1 MAHRPTVEKMLACLY
16 NLSLFMEAK
25 IMKMAKKLLA
35 VVLTGVMA
43 VSMLTGCATLDA
55 RNIASDLEG
64 MLKRVNDKATV
75 SATNDAKDLATKA
88 AKAVQA
94 DTTEWVAPADDQK
107 KDDKVSMEEA
117 VKAKLE
123 TEKITD
129 KYVWYTCYKSEDVKN
144 VAQAQEIC
152 DLLVSGKAINTDNVL
167 NKGKVANITVDG
179 KKYEPKAGNKFELGL
194 KTFEKKEGDKKVE
207 YTVVI
212 VTCKAV
218 ASDKAA
224 S

>member
-1 MAHRPTVEKMLACLY
+1 
-16 NLSLFMEAK
+16 
-25 IMKMAKKLLA
+25 MKMKKLLA

-64 MLKRVNDKATV
+64 MLKVVNDKATV
-75 SATNDAKDLATKA
+75 SATNDAKDLAEKA

-94 DTTEWVAPADDQK
+94 DTTDWVAPADDQK
-107 KDDKVSMEEA
+107 KDDKVSMVDA
-117 VKAKLE
+117 VKAKLG
-123 TEKITD
+123 TDKITD

-144 VAQAQEIC
+144 VAQAQEIYN
-152 DLLVSGKAINTDNVL
+152 LLMNDQKKINTAGAL
-167 NKGKVANITVDG
+167 NNEKVTNKTEGNNTLKVS
-179 KKYEPKAGNKFELGL
+179 AGNKFELGL
-194 KTFEKKEGDKKVE
+194 KTFTKGSGKDKTE

-218 ASDKAA
+218 YSET
-224 S
+224 

>member
-1 MAHRPTVEKMLACLY
+1 
-16 NLSLFMEAK
+16 
-25 IMKMAKKLLA
+25 MKMKKLLA

-152 DLLVSGKAINTDNVL
+152 DLLVSGKAINTNNVL

-194 KTFEKKEGDKKVE
+194 KTFEKKEGNKKVE

>member
-1 MAHRPTVEKMLACLY
+1 
-16 NLSLFMEAK
+16 
-25 IMKMAKKLLA
+25 MKMKKLLA

-64 MLKRVNDKATV
+64 MLKHANPKATV
-75 SATNDAKDLATKA
+75 SATSDAKKLAEKA
-88 AKAVQA
+88 ATAVQA
-94 DTTEWVAPADDQK
+94 DTTNWVAPADDQK
-107 KDDKVSMEEA
+107 KDDKVNMVDA

-123 TEKITD
+123 TDKITD

-152 DLLVSGKAINTDNVL
+152 DLLVDNKAIKTAGAL
-167 NKGKVANITVDG
+167 NHDKVANITVDG

-218 ASDKAA
+218 ASETEARG
-224 S
+224 

>member
-1 MAHRPTVEKMLACLY
+1 
-16 NLSLFMEAK
+16 MEAK
-25 IMKMAKKLLA
+25 IMKMKKLLA

-64 MLKRVNDKATV
+64 MLKVVNEKATV
-75 SATNDAKDLATKA
+75 SATSDAKDLATKA

-107 KDDKVSMEEA
+107 KDDKVSMVEA
-117 VKAKLE
+117 VKAKLG

-129 KYVWYTCYKSEDVKN
+129 KYVWYACYKSEDVKN
-144 VAQAQEIC
+144 VAQAQEIY
-152 DLLVSGKAINTDNVL
+152 DLLVSNKAINTSKAL
-167 NKGKVANITVDG
+167 NSKQVANFTVGD
-179 KKYEPKAGNKFELGL
+179 KNYKPEAGNKFELGL
-194 KTFEKKEGDKKVE
+194 KTFEKKEGNKKVE

-218 ASDKAA
+218 ASKTEA
-224 S
+224 

>member
-25 IMKMAKKLLA
+25 IMKMKKLLA

-64 MLKRVNDKATV
+64 MLKVVNDKATV
-75 SATNDAKDLATKA
+75 SATNDAKDLAEKA

-94 DTTEWVAPADDQK
+94 DTTDWVAPADDQK
-107 KDDKVSMEEA
+107 KDDKVSMVDA
-117 VKAKLE
+117 VKAKLG
-123 TEKITD
+123 TDKITD

-144 VAQAQEIC
+144 VAQAQEIYN
-152 DLLVSGKAINTDNVL
+152 LLVNDQKKINTAGAL
-167 NKGKVANITVDG
+167 NNEEVTNKTEGNNTLKVS
-179 KKYEPKAGNKFELGL
+179 AGNKFELGL
-194 KTFEKKEGDKKVE
+194 KTFTKGSGKDKTE

-218 ASDKAA
+218 YSET
-224 S
+224 

>member
-1 MAHRPTVEKMLACLY
+1 
-16 NLSLFMEAK
+16 
-25 IMKMAKKLLA
+25 MKMKKLLA

-75 SATNDAKDLATKA
+75 SATNDAKDLAAKA

-107 KDDKVSMEEA
+107 KDDKVSMVDA

-194 KTFEKKEGDKKVE
+194 KTFEKKEGNKKVE

-218 ASDKAA
+218 ASETEARG
-224 S
+224 

>member
-1 MAHRPTVEKMLACLY
+1 
-16 NLSLFMEAK
+16 
-25 IMKMAKKLLA
+25 MKMKKLLA

-64 MLKRVNDKATV
+64 MLKVVNEKATV
-75 SATNDAKDLATKA
+75 SATNDAKDLAAKA

-94 DTTEWVAPADDQK
+94 DTTDWVAPADDQK
-107 KDDKVSMEEA
+107 KDDKVSMVDA

-129 KYVWYTCYKSEDVKN
+129 KYVWYACYKSEDVKN
-144 VAQAQEIC
+144 VAQAQEIY
-152 DLLVSGKAINTDNVL
+152 DLLVNDQKKINTAGAL
-167 NKGKVANITVDG
+167 NNEKVTNKTEGDKTLKVS
-179 KKYEPKAGNKFELGL
+179 AGNKFELGL
-194 KTFEKKEGDKKVE
+194 KTFTKGSGKDKTE

-218 ASDKAA
+218 YSET
-224 S
+224 

>member
-1 MAHRPTVEKMLACLY
+1 
-16 NLSLFMEAK
+16 
-25 IMKMAKKLLA
+25 MKMKKLLA

-75 SATNDAKDLATKA
+75 SATSDAKELATKA

-129 KYVWYTCYKSEDVKN
+129 KYVWYACYKSEDVKN

-179 KKYEPKAGNKFELGL
+179 KKYEPEAGNKFELGL

>member
-1 MAHRPTVEKMLACLY
+1 
-16 NLSLFMEAK
+16 
-25 IMKMAKKLLA
+25 MKMTKLLA

-64 MLKRVNDKATV
+64 MLKVVNDKATV
-75 SATNDAKDLATKA
+75 SATNDAKDLAEKA

-94 DTTEWVAPADDQK
+94 DTTDWVAPADDQK
-107 KDDKVSMEEA
+107 KDDKVSMVDA
-117 VKAKLE
+117 VKAKLG
-123 TEKITD
+123 TDKITD

-144 VAQAQEIC
+144 VAQAQEIYN
-152 DLLVSGKAINTDNVL
+152 LLVNDQKKINTAGAL
-167 NKGKVANITVDG
+167 NNEKVTNKTEGNNTLKVS
-179 KKYEPKAGNKFELGL
+179 AGNKFELGL
-194 KTFEKKEGDKKVE
+194 KTFTKGSGKDKTE

-218 ASDKAA
+218 YSET
-224 S
+224 

>member
-1 MAHRPTVEKMLACLY
+1 
-16 NLSLFMEAK
+16 
-25 IMKMAKKLLA
+25 MKMKKLLA

-64 MLKRVNDKATV
+64 MLKVVNEKATV

-94 DTTEWVAPADDQK
+94 DTTEWVAPTADDQK
-107 KDDKVSMEEA
+107 KDEKVSMEDA
-117 VKAKLE
+117 VKAKLG
-123 TEKITD
+123 TDKITD

-144 VAQAQEIC
+144 VAQAQEIYN
-152 DLLVSGKAINTDNVL
+152 LLVNDQKKINTAGAL
-167 NKGKVANITVDG
+167 NNEKVTNKTEGSNTLKVS
-179 KKYEPKAGNKFELGL
+179 AGNKFELGL
-194 KTFEKKEGDKKVE
+194 KTFTKGSGKDKTE

-218 ASDKAA
+218 YSET
-224 S
+224 

>member
-1 MAHRPTVEKMLACLY
+1 
-16 NLSLFMEAK
+16 MEAK
-25 IMKMAKKLLA
+25 IMKMKKLLA

-64 MLKRVNDKATV
+64 MLKVVNEKATV
-75 SATNDAKDLATKA
+75 SATNDAKDLAAKA

-94 DTTEWVAPADDQK
+94 DTTNWVAPADDQK
-107 KDDKVSMEEA
+107 KDDKVSMEDA

-144 VAQAQEIC
+144 VAQAQEIY
-152 DLLVSGKAINTDNVL
+152 DLLVANKAINTSKAL
-167 NKGKVANITVDG
+167 NSAKVVD
-179 KKYEPKAGNKFELGL
+179 KKDGEKTLKVSAGNKFELGL
-194 KTFEKKEGDKKVE
+194 KTFTKGTGKDKTE

-218 ASDKAA
+218 YSEIK
-224 S
+224 

>member
-1 MAHRPTVEKMLACLY
+1 
-16 NLSLFMEAK
+16 MEAK
-25 IMKMAKKLLA
+25 IMKMKKLLA

-194 KTFEKKEGDKKVE
+194 KTFEKKEGNKKVE

-224 S
+224 A

>member
-1 MAHRPTVEKMLACLY
+1 
-16 NLSLFMEAK
+16 MEAK
-25 IMKMAKKLLA
+25 IMKMKKLLA

-64 MLKRVNDKATV
+64 MLKVVNDKATV
-75 SATNDAKDLATKA
+75 SATNDAKDLAEKA

-94 DTTEWVAPADDQK
+94 DTTDWVAPADDQK
-107 KDDKVSMEEA
+107 KDDKVSMVDA
-117 VKAKLE
+117 VKAKLG
-123 TEKITD
+123 TDKITD

-144 VAQAQEIC
+144 VAQAQEIYN
-152 DLLVSGKAINTDNVL
+152 LLVNDQKKINTDGAL
-167 NKGKVANITVDG
+167 NNEKVTNKTEGNNTLKVS
-179 KKYEPKAGNKFELGL
+179 AGNKFELGL
-194 KTFEKKEGDKKVE
+194 KTFTKGSGKDKTE

-218 ASDKAA
+218 YSET
-224 S
+224 

>member
-1 MAHRPTVEKMLACLY
+1 
-16 NLSLFMEAK
+16 
-25 IMKMAKKLLA
+25 MKMAKKLLA

-64 MLKRVNDKATV
+64 MLKVVNDKATV
-75 SATNDAKDLATKA
+75 SATNDAKDLAEKA

-94 DTTEWVAPADDQK
+94 DTTDWVAPTSEAEDSK
-107 KDDKVSMEEA
+107 PAKVGMVDA
-117 VKAKLE
+117 VKAKLG
-123 TEKITD
+123 TDKITD

-144 VAQAQEIC
+144 VAQAQEIYN
-152 DLLVSGKAINTDNVL
+152 LLVNDQKKINTAGAL
-167 NKGKVANITVDG
+167 NNEKVTNKTEGNNTLKVS
-179 KKYEPKAGNKFELGL
+179 AGNKFELGL
-194 KTFEKKEGDKKVE
+194 KTFTKGSGKDKTE

-218 ASDKAA
+218 YSET
-224 S
+224 

>member
-1 MAHRPTVEKMLACLY
+1 
-16 NLSLFMEAK
+16 
-25 IMKMAKKLLA
+25 MKMKKLLA

-64 MLKRVNDKATV
+64 MLKVVNDKATV
-75 SATNDAKDLATKA
+75 SATNDAKDLAEKA

-94 DTTEWVAPADDQK
+94 DTTDWVAPADDQK
-107 KDDKVSMEEA
+107 KDDKVSMVDA
-117 VKAKLE
+117 VKAKLG
-123 TEKITD
+123 TDKITD

-144 VAQAQEIC
+144 VAQAQEIYN
-152 DLLVSGKAINTDNVL
+152 LLVNDQKKINTADAL
-167 NKGKVANITVDG
+167 NNEKVTNKTEGNNTLKVS
-179 KKYEPKAGNKFELGL
+179 AGNKFELGL
-194 KTFEKKEGDKKVE
+194 KTFTKGSGKDKTE

-218 ASDKAA
+218 YSET
-224 S
+224 

>member
-1 MAHRPTVEKMLACLY
+1 
-16 NLSLFMEAK
+16 
-25 IMKMAKKLLA
+25 MKMKKLLA

-194 KTFEKKEGDKKVE
+194 KTFEKKEGNKKVE

-218 ASDKAA
+218 ASETVAEG
-224 S
+224 

>member
-1 MAHRPTVEKMLACLY
+1 
-16 NLSLFMEAK
+16 
-25 IMKMAKKLLA
+25 MKMKKLLA

-64 MLKRVNDKATV
+64 MLKVVNDKATV
-75 SATNDAKDLATKA
+75 SATNDAKDLAEKA

-94 DTTEWVAPADDQK
+94 DTTDWVAPADDQK
-107 KDDKVSMEEA
+107 KDDKVSMADA
-117 VKAKLE
+117 VKAKLG
-123 TEKITD
+123 TDKITD

-144 VAQAQEIC
+144 VAQAQEIYN
-152 DLLVSGKAINTDNVL
+152 LLVNDQKKINTAGAL
-167 NKGKVANITVDG
+167 NNEKVTNKTDG
-179 KKYEPKAGNKFELGL
+179 NNTLKVSAGNKFELGL
-194 KTFEKKEGDKKVE
+194 KTFTKGSGKDKTE

-218 ASDKAA
+218 YSET
-224 S
+224 

>member
-1 MAHRPTVEKMLACLY
+1 
-16 NLSLFMEAK
+16 
-25 IMKMAKKLLA
+25 MKMKKLLA

-75 SATNDAKDLATKA
+75 SATSDAKELATKA

-129 KYVWYTCYKSEDVKN
+129 KYVWYACYKSEDVKN

>member
-1 MAHRPTVEKMLACLY
+1 
-16 NLSLFMEAK
+16 MEAK
-25 IMKMAKKLLA
+25 IMKMKKLLA

-64 MLKRVNDKATV
+64 MLKVVNDKATV

-88 AKAVQA
+88 AKAVQ
-94 DTTEWVAPADDQK
+94 DDNTIWVAPASDSEDSEETT
-107 KDDKVSMEEA
+107 KVTMEAA
-117 VKAKLE
+117 VKAKLG
-123 TEKITD
+123 TDKITD
-129 KYVWYTCYKSEDVKN
+129 KYVWYACYKSEDVKN
-144 VAQAQEIC
+144 VAQAQEIY
-152 DLLVSGKAINTDNVL
+152 DLLVSNKAINTGAAL
-167 NKGKVANITVDG
+167 NHDKVANIAVGD
-179 KKYEPKAGNKFELGL
+179 KNYQPEAGNKFELGL

-218 ASDKAA
+218 ASKTAA
-224 S
+224 

>member
-1 MAHRPTVEKMLACLY
+1 
-16 NLSLFMEAK
+16 
-25 IMKMAKKLLA
+25 MKMKKLLA

-194 KTFEKKEGDKKVE
+194 KTFEKKEGNKKVE

>member
-1 MAHRPTVEKMLACLY
+1 
-16 NLSLFMEAK
+16 
-25 IMKMAKKLLA
+25 MKMKKLLA

-64 MLKRVNDKATV
+64 MLKVVNDKATV
-75 SATNDAKDLATKA
+75 SATNDAKDLAEKA

-107 KDDKVSMEEA
+107 KDEKVSMKDA
-117 VKAKLE
+117 VKAKLG
-123 TEKITD
+123 TDKITD

-144 VAQAQEIC
+144 VAQAQEIY
-152 DLLVSGKAINTDNVL
+152 DLLVSSEKKINTSAAL
-167 NKGKVANITVDG
+167 NHDKVTNKTEGDKTLKVS
-179 KKYEPKAGNKFELGL
+179 AGNKFELGL
-194 KTFEKKEGDKKVE
+194 KTFTKGSGKDKTE

-218 ASDKAA
+218 YSET
-224 S
+224 

>member
-1 MAHRPTVEKMLACLY
+1 
-16 NLSLFMEAK
+16 MEAK
-25 IMKMAKKLLA
+25 IMKMKKLLA

-64 MLKRVNDKATV
+64 MLKVVNDKATV
-75 SATNDAKDLATKA
+75 SATNDAKDLAEKA

-94 DTTEWVAPADDQK
+94 DTTDWVAPADDQK
-107 KDDKVSMEEA
+107 KDDKVSMVDA
-117 VKAKLE
+117 VKAKLG
-123 TEKITD
+123 TDKITD

-144 VAQAQEIC
+144 VAQAQEIY
-152 DLLVSGKAINTDNVL
+152 DLLVNDQKKINTTGAL
-167 NKGKVANITVDG
+167 NNEKVTNKTEGNNTLKVS
-179 KKYEPKAGNKFELGL
+179 AGNKFELGL
-194 KTFEKKEGDKKVE
+194 KTFTKGSGKDKTE

-218 ASDKAA
+218 YSET
-224 S
+224 

>member
-1 MAHRPTVEKMLACLY
+1 
-16 NLSLFMEAK
+16 
-25 IMKMAKKLLA
+25 MKMKKLLA

-64 MLKRVNDKATV
+64 MLKVVNDKATV
-75 SATNDAKDLATKA
+75 SATNDAKDLAEKA

-94 DTTEWVAPADDQK
+94 DTTDWVAPADDQK
-107 KDDKVSMEEA
+107 KDDKVSMVDA
-117 VKAKLE
+117 VKAKLG
-123 TEKITD
+123 TDKITD

-144 VAQAQEIC
+144 VAQAQEIYN
-152 DLLVSGKAINTDNVL
+152 LLVNDQKKINTTGAL
-167 NKGKVANITVDG
+167 NNEEVTNKTEGNNTLKVS
-179 KKYEPKAGNKFELGL
+179 AGNKFELGL
-194 KTFEKKEGDKKVE
+194 KTFTKGSGKDKTE

-218 ASDKAA
+218 YSET
-224 S
+224 

>member
-1 MAHRPTVEKMLACLY
+1 
-16 NLSLFMEAK
+16 MEAK
-25 IMKMAKKLLA
+25 IMKMKKLLA

-64 MLKRVNDKATV
+64 MLKVVNDKATV

-94 DTTEWVAPADDQK
+94 DTTEWVAPTENEEETS
-107 KDDKVSMEEA
+107 KVSMEEA
-117 VKAKLE
+117 VKAKLG
-123 TEKITD
+123 TDKITD
-129 KYVWYTCYKSEDVKN
+129 KYVWYACYKSEDVKN
-144 VAQAQEIC
+144 VAQAQEIY
-152 DLLVSGKAINTDNVL
+152 DLLVSNKAINTNAAL
-167 NKGKVANITVDG
+167 NHDKVASIAVGDKN
-179 KKYEPKAGNKFELGL
+179 YQPEAGNKFELGL

-212 VTCKAV
+212 VTCKA
-218 ASDKAA
+218 AA
-224 S
+224 SKTEARG

>member
-1 MAHRPTVEKMLACLY
+1 
-16 NLSLFMEAK
+16 
-25 IMKMAKKLLA
+25 MKMKKLLA

-64 MLKRVNDKATV
+64 MLKVVNDKATV
-75 SATNDAKDLATKA
+75 SATNDAKDLAEKA

-94 DTTEWVAPADDQK
+94 DTTDWVAPADDQK
-107 KDDKVSMEEA
+107 KDDKVSMVDA
-117 VKAKLE
+117 VKAKLG
-123 TEKITD
+123 TDKITD

-144 VAQAQEIC
+144 VAQAQEIYN
-152 DLLVSGKAINTDNVL
+152 LLVNDQKKINTTGAL
-167 NKGKVANITVDG
+167 NNEKVTNKTEGNNTLKVS
-179 KKYEPKAGNKFELGL
+179 AGNKFELGL
-194 KTFEKKEGDKKVE
+194 KTFTKGSGKDKTE

-218 ASDKAA
+218 YSET
-224 S
+224 